1 VKRVKDA
8 VKTRGASFAAEITA
22 ARNVLVTR
30 IDQLSFAFIDLQGDA
45 ILFDFAID
53 LRASA
58 GETPGE
64 DCLWVGGTAAPPPPS
79 RPYRRTPLADPTHP
93 HHGVGM

>member
-1 VKRVKDA
+1 VKHVKDA
-8 VKTRGASFAAEITA
+8 VKTRVASFAAEITA

-30 IDQLSFAFIDLQGDA
+30 IYQLSFAFTDLQGDA

-64 DCLWVGGTAAPPPPS
+64 DCLWVGGTAAPPLPHGCTVAP
-79 RPYRRTPLADPTHP
+79 PLADPTHP